1 MARDRALRNRMYKA
15 PVHFIDGVEIAA
27 AEGQVIPI
35 VNPATEERLGE
46 VVAAGSVLVAAALR
60 AAERGLQR
68 WRATSPWERSRMLR
82 EIGRLMREREEELA
96 LLLTLEVGKPLAE
109 ARAEVAVSAEHFD
122 WCADEARRIYG
133 LSFEGRS
140 EGSRFEV
147 RHEPVGVVLAL
158 TAWNFPINLASRK
171 LAMALAAGCAVILRP
186 AEEAPGCIAALVRC
200 CHDAGVPAGA
210 VNLLIGP
217 PEAIVTPLMAAPSV
231 RKISFTG
238 STRVGQLLIRQSADT
253 VKRLTM
259 ELGGHAPFIVLD
271 DADVGEAAAV
281 AVQTKFRNAGQVCT
295 SPSRFFVA
303 RPVLEAFEYA
313 VTQRTLKLKVGDGR
327 SPGVNM
333 GPLAT
338 ERQRAR
344 SERLVADAL
353 AKGARL
359 LCGGR
364 RPSGLECGYFY
375 EPTVLADV
383 SHTADI
389 LHEEPFAP
397 VMAIVP
403 VADADEAVA
412 RANATEAG
420 LASYL
425 FTRSAERADRVS
437 NALEAGL
444 VGINAAAVALPEG
457 PFGGIKQSGFGRE
470 GGEIGVREYLNT
482 KFVHRRGLT

>member
-1 MARDRALRNRMYKA
+1 MYKA
-15 PVHFIDGVEIAA
+15 PVHFIGGMDFPAHGGGPAIA
-27 AEGQVIPI
+27 V
-35 VNPATEERLGE
+35 VNPATEESLGE
-46 VVAAGSVLVAAALR
+46 IVPAGPAEVAAALQ
-60 AAERGLQR
+60 AAEMGLRR
-68 WRATSPWERSRMLR
+68 WRATSPWERSRVLR
-82 EIGRLMREREEELA
+82 ETGRLMRERQEELA

-122 WCADEARRIYG
+122 WCADEARRLYG
-133 LSFEGRS
+133 LTLEGRS
-140 EGSRFEV
+140 EGSRFEL
-147 RHEPVGVVLAL
+147 RHEPVGIVLAL
-158 TAWNFPINLASRK
+158 TAWNFPINLAARK

-200 CHDAGVPAGA
+200 CHDAGVSAGA
-210 VNLLIGP
+210 VNLLVGS
-217 PEAIVTPLMAAPSV
+217 PEAIVAPLMAAPAV

-271 DADVGEAAAV
+271 DADVEEAAAV
-281 AVQTKFRNAGQVCT
+281 AAQAKFRNAGQVCT

-303 RPVLEAFEYA
+303 RPVLDAFEHA
-313 VTQRTLKLKVGDGR
+313 VAQRARALKLGDGR
-327 SPGVNM
+327 EPGVEM

-364 RPSGLECGYFY
+364 RPAALDRGYFF
-375 EPTVLADV
+375 EPTVITDV
-383 SHTADI
+383 PESALI

-425 FTRSAERADRVS
+425 FTRSAERAERVS

-444 VGINAAAVALPEG
+444 VGINTAAVATPEG

-482 KFVHRRGLT
+482 KFVHRRGLK